1 MFAFLKLIPA
11 RFFIYAA
18 IAAAFAFV
26 LMREKWAVDKAKL
39 LSAENT
45 QLVATLSAERENTR
59 KANEASAKYQADLAQ
74 LRTDRSDNPLPA
86 VVCKRARVPAAS
98 TAPAGLDAARPA
110 DDPPEDAGDRDIGP
124 LLDDYATACE
134 ANLIQLTR
142 LQEWVRSR

>member
-1 MFAFLKLIPA
+1 MFAFLKLIPI
-11 RFFIYAA
+11 RFYIYAA

-26 LMREKWAVDKAKL
+26 LLREKWAVDKAKR

-59 KANEASAKYQADLAQ
+59 KANEASQKYQADLAQ
-74 LRTDRSDNPLPA
+74 LRTDRSNNPLPA
-86 VVCKRARVPAAS
+86 VVCKRARVSPAPTTPGS
-98 TAPAGLDAARPA
+98 DAARPA
-110 DDPPEDAGDRDIGP
+110 DNPPEDAGDRDIGP
-124 LLDDYATACE
+124 QLDDFATACE